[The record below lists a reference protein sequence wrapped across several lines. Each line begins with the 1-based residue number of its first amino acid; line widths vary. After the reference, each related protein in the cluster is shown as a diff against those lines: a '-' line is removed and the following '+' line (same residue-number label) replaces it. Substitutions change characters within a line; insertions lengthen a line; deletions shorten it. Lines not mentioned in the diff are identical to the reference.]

1 MGKLNIDE
9 LIGGL
14 LESAIVAQRV
24 SEQQHIINLNNFFN
38 NDGTPKTT
46 TMNIGSQVLKV
57 PLFTLANLSSI
68 NIDELEVEF
77 DARIVVGDNKPSNI
91 KKKLWGLFKTNEEV
105 KHNIKSIEVD
115 SGGVNTA
122 KIKVKFK
129 SCHKPE
135 MVSRIVDMYVQRI
148 DPTDTVD

>member
-38 NDGTPKTT
+38 TDGTPKTT
-46 TMNIGSQVLKV
+46 TMKIGSQVLLV

-77 DARIVVGDNKPSNI
+77 DAKIVVGDNKPSNI
-91 KKKLWGLFKTNEEV
+91 KKKLWGLFKHDEDV

-115 SGGVNTA
+115 SGGSSTA

-129 SCHKPE
+129 SCDKPE

-148 DPTDTVD
+148 DPTESHD